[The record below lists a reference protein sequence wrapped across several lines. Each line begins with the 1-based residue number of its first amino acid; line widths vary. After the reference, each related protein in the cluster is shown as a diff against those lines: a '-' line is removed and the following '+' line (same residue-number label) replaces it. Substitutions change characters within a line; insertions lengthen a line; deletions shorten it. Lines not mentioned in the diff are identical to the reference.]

1 MNTLTLQATF
11 CGLLHGLGKLA
22 FRADKT
28 AADLLAALPDTPEW
42 AVVRGGA
49 AAGSDAA
56 RCAAFARS
64 LSVTADTPAAEPA
77 SSCYRPLRSIFSHL
91 NGEHPGYSVPAARP
105 DGALHDPVQDAPDI
119 PAAVYREL
127 YQELTGQLTGLQFS
141 PAQANALLGLLESQ
155 CSALPASTARDED
168 RDISLYDQLKLTA
181 ALAACV
187 SEYLQQADAFSLLDT
202 PAELRREPAFLL
214 YTADFSRIQ
223 RFIYT
228 VHTEGAL
235 RSLRSRSFFLE
246 LLMEHYMD
254 ELLDGCG
261 LTRTNI
267 LYSGGGHCYL
277 LLPNTAT
284 VQQTLADWNRAFNGW
299 LNEQFGVQLFLANG
313 WTPCSANDLCNVP
326 AEASPYKALFRR
338 ANAIAEQHKQHPYDA
353 AALRALNREPSG
365 ADNTRECKVC
375 GNSAQVNAEGLCPWC
390 NRFAN
395 LSAQIQNQ
403 SIYLVHS
410 TPRPGA
416 FALPGIRGSKR
427 FLSFSND
434 SALCADAVR
443 SYTKN
448 RLVRTLSPSINL
460 FVGDYAASN
469 RIEDLADQ
477 SEGIRRVAICRMDV
491 DNLGQAFLAGFEQPD
506 QTDPVQRMKYV
517 NLFRATAEQ
526 TAALEDEAKKLPGK
540 NGAALFD
547 AVPDH
552 TYSWD
557 VLRDKVLG
565 EKIPC
570 LEQFFAQFQKKD
582 DDHPGNSTL
591 YNLTDLLRNTR
602 EDQVNFA
609 RCVYLLARL
618 RPDEKKASEALKDAY
633 RTFSHNVLDWARDP
647 EQRRQL
653 ITAIYIYVYQK
664 RGRE

>member
-1 MNTLTLQATF
+1 M
-11 CGLLHGLGKLA
+11 
-22 FRADKT
+22 
-28 AADLLAALPDTPEW
+28 
-42 AVVRGGA
+42 
-49 AAGSDAA
+49 
-56 RCAAFARS
+56 
-64 LSVTADTPAAEPA
+64 
-77 SSCYRPLRSIFSHL
+77 
-91 NGEHPGYSVPAARP
+91 
-105 DGALHDPVQDAPDI
+105 
-119 PAAVYREL
+119 
-127 YQELTGQLTGLQFS
+127 
-141 PAQANALLGLLESQ
+141 
-155 CSALPASTARDED
+155 
-168 RDISLYDQLKLTA
+168 
-181 ALAACV
+181 
-187 SEYLQQADAFSLLDT
+187 AFSLLDT

-267 LYSGGGHCYL
+267 IYSGGGHCYL
-277 LLPNTAT
+277 LLPNTAA

-338 ANAIAEQHKQHPYDA
+338 
-353 AALRALNREPSG
+353 
-365 ADNTRECKVC
+365 
-375 GNSAQVNAEGLCPWC
+375 VNAEGLCPWC

-410 TPRPGA
+410 TPRPSA

-469 RIEDLADQ
+469 NIEDLADQ

-491 DNLGQAFLAGFEQPD
+491 DNLGQAFIAGFEQPD
-506 QTDPVQRMKYV
+506 QTDPVQRMKYI
-517 NLFRATAEQ
+517 NLFRA
-526 TAALEDEAKKLPGK
+526 AAFSRQMSLFFKYHINGLLQGLLLRRFASPLIFKSRCEDEKRPVHECVTTSPWVDFPTGWDPRAKQSHAMALFTAFHA
-540 NGAALFD
+540 AALFKS
-547 AVPDH
+547 H
-552 TYSWD
+552 CSCSMH
-557 VLRDKVLG
+557 
-565 EKIPC
+565 PC
-570 LEQFFAQFQKKD
+570 R
-582 DDHPGNSTL
+582 HS
-591 YNLTDLLRNTR
+591 
-602 EDQVNFA
+602 
-609 RCVYLLARL
+609 
-618 RPDEKKASEALKDAY
+618 Y
-633 RTFSHNVLDWARDP
+633 RVGPSH
-647 EQRRQL
+647 
-653 ITAIYIYVYQK
+653 
-664 RGRE
+664 

>member
-1 MNTLTLQATF
+1 M
-11 CGLLHGLGKLA
+11 
-22 FRADKT
+22 
-28 AADLLAALPDTPEW
+28 
-42 AVVRGGA
+42 
-49 AAGSDAA
+49 
-56 RCAAFARS
+56 
-64 LSVTADTPAAEPA
+64 
-77 SSCYRPLRSIFSHL
+77 
-91 NGEHPGYSVPAARP
+91 
-105 DGALHDPVQDAPDI
+105 
-119 PAAVYREL
+119 
-127 YQELTGQLTGLQFS
+127 
-141 PAQANALLGLLESQ
+141 
-155 CSALPASTARDED
+155 
-168 RDISLYDQLKLTA
+168 
-181 ALAACV
+181 
-187 SEYLQQADAFSLLDT
+187 AFSLLDT

-267 LYSGGGHCYL
+267 IYSGGGHCYL
-277 LLPNTAT
+277 LLPNTAA
-284 VQQTLADWNRAFNGW
+284 VQQPLADWNRAFNGW

-338 ANAIAEQHKQHPYDA
+338 
-353 AALRALNREPSG
+353 
-365 ADNTRECKVC
+365 
-375 GNSAQVNAEGLCPWC
+375 VNAEGLCPWC

-434 SALCADAVR
+434 SALCADTVR

-477 SEGIRRVAICRMDV
+477 SEGIRRSAICRMDV
-491 DNLGQAFLAGFEQPD
+491 DNLGQAFIAGFEQPD

-517 NLFRATAEQ
+517 NLFRA
-526 TAALEDEAKKLPGK
+526 AAFSRQMSLFFKYHINGLLQGLLLRRFASPLTFKSRCEDEKRPVHECVTTSPWVDFPTGWDPRAKQSHAMALFTAFHA
-540 NGAALFD
+540 AALFK
-547 AVPDH
+547 
-552 TYSWD
+552 S
-557 VLRDKVLG
+557 
-565 EKIPC
+565 
-570 LEQFFAQFQKKD
+570 
-582 DDHPGNSTL
+582 
-591 YNLTDLLRNTR
+591 
-602 EDQVNFA
+602 
-609 RCVYLLARL
+609 RCG
-618 RPDEKKASEALKDAY
+618 D
-633 RTFSHNVLDWARDP
+633 
-647 EQRRQL
+647 
-653 ITAIYIYVYQK
+653 
-664 RGRE
+664 

>member
-1 MNTLTLQATF
+1 M
-11 CGLLHGLGKLA
+11 
-22 FRADKT
+22 
-28 AADLLAALPDTPEW
+28 
-42 AVVRGGA
+42 
-49 AAGSDAA
+49 
-56 RCAAFARS
+56 
-64 LSVTADTPAAEPA
+64 
-77 SSCYRPLRSIFSHL
+77 
-91 NGEHPGYSVPAARP
+91 
-105 DGALHDPVQDAPDI
+105 
-119 PAAVYREL
+119 
-127 YQELTGQLTGLQFS
+127 
-141 PAQANALLGLLESQ
+141 
-155 CSALPASTARDED
+155 
-168 RDISLYDQLKLTA
+168 
-181 ALAACV
+181 
-187 SEYLQQADAFSLLDT
+187 AFSLLDT

-267 LYSGGGHCYL
+267 IYSGGGHCYL
-277 LLPNTAT
+277 LLPNTAA

-338 ANAIAEQHKQHPYDA
+338 
-353 AALRALNREPSG
+353 
-365 ADNTRECKVC
+365 
-375 GNSAQVNAEGLCPWC
+375 VNAEGLCPWC

-410 TPRPGA
+410 PPRPGA

-434 SALCADAVR
+434 SALCADTVR

-448 RLVRTLSPSINL
+448 RLVQTLSPSINL

-469 RIEDLADQ
+469 NIEDLADQ
-477 SEGIRRVAICRMDV
+477 SEGIRRIAVCRMDV
-491 DNLGQAFLAGFEQPD
+491 DNLGQAFIAGFEQPD

-517 NLFRATAEQ
+517 NLFRAAAFSRQMSLFFKYHINSLLQGLCVSIVYAGGDDVFLVGAWNHTLQAALRIQKHLRSYTCGALTISAGIAMFNEHYPIRAAAEQ

-557 VLRDKVLG
+557 VLQDKVLG
-565 EKIPC
+565 EKMAC
-570 LEQFFAQFQKKD
+570 LEQFFAQVQKNDD
-582 DDHPGNSTL
+582 DDHRGNSML

-609 RCVYLLARL
+609 RCIYLLARL

>member
-1 MNTLTLQATF
+1 M
-11 CGLLHGLGKLA
+11 
-22 FRADKT
+22 
-28 AADLLAALPDTPEW
+28 
-42 AVVRGGA
+42 
-49 AAGSDAA
+49 
-56 RCAAFARS
+56 
-64 LSVTADTPAAEPA
+64 
-77 SSCYRPLRSIFSHL
+77 
-91 NGEHPGYSVPAARP
+91 
-105 DGALHDPVQDAPDI
+105 
-119 PAAVYREL
+119 
-127 YQELTGQLTGLQFS
+127 
-141 PAQANALLGLLESQ
+141 
-155 CSALPASTARDED
+155 
-168 RDISLYDQLKLTA
+168 
-181 ALAACV
+181 
-187 SEYLQQADAFSLLDT
+187 AFSLLDT

-267 LYSGGGHCYL
+267 IYSGGGHCYL

-338 ANAIAEQHKQHPYDA
+338 VNAIAEQHKQHPYDA
-353 AALRALNREPSG
+353 AALRALNRVQAIPDG
-365 ADNTRECKVC
+365 TRECKVC

-434 SALCADAVR
+434 SALCADTVR

-469 RIEDLADQ
+469 NIEDLADQ
-477 SEGIRRVAICRMDV
+477 SEGIRRIAVCRMDV
-491 DNLGQAFLAGFEQPD
+491 DNLGQAFIAGFEQPD

-517 NLFRATAEQ
+517 NLFRAAAVSTAKRCRIFPQ
-526 TAALEDEAKKLPGK
+526 TARSSCECS
-540 NGAALFD
+540 AALNRS
-547 AVPDH
+547 A
-552 TYSWD
+552 
-557 VLRDKVLG
+557 LRGCSLRT
-565 EKIPC
+565 PFC
-570 LEQFFAQFQKKD
+570 
-582 DDHPGNSTL
+582 ST
-591 YNLTDLLRNTR
+591 TT
-602 EDQVNFA
+602 
-609 RCVYLLARL
+609 
-618 RPDEKKASEALKDAY
+618 S
-633 RTFSHNVLDWARDP
+633 
-647 EQRRQL
+647 
-653 ITAIYIYVYQK
+653 
-664 RGRE
+664 